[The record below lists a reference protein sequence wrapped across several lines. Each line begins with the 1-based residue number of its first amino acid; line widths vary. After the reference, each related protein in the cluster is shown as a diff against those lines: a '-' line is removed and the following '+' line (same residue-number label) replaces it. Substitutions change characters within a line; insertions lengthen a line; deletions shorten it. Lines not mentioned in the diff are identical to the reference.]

1 MSRDELRGMAAVMV
15 RRAQLASLL
24 LLGCVS
30 VVIAADKVAELSDDF
45 LEYLGSLEGDEE
57 SWMDFAESAKP
68 QTQVDSKLA
77 TSKVT
82 SSASSSSASSR
93 QSQPAHAASNTSAAS
108 QAGKVEK

>member
-30 VVIAADKVAELSDDF
+30 VVVAADKVAEVSDEF

-68 QTQVDSKLA
+68 QTKAGSDSKVA
-77 TSKVT
+77 
-82 SSASSSSASSR
+82 SASSSSASSTK
-93 QSQPAHAASNTSAAS
+93 SMPHAASNTSAAS
-108 QAGKVEK
+108 QTGKVEK